1 MIKKIFFLL
10 LFLLSFYNYAYA
22 DPVSIGIF
30 VATTFFGGSVIAFA
44 ATVAIIHLAIIGT
57 IVYSIYTAVK
67 ASQLKDKLKQ
77 PTSRYS
83 APIIDNTFSNEGIVP
98 IIYGGPIVV
107 GGNIIWQSDP
117 GTTVQRFLA
126 LSVGE
131 VSAITNVQID
141 EQDIAGLSGCN
152 YTPYYGTATQT
163 PDSRADGVV
172 KGLHHLAYLA
182 LTITAG
188 DKVSSNPVV
197 YSRVTGRKI
206 KTWNSIINNWDS
218 NAVSASKNPAAVIRD
233 YLLLS
238 TTLGGCGL
246 SESFIDN
253 DSFGDVAEV
262 CDELVDNGAGGTEAR
277 YELDIIIDTKNPVLD
292 NLAKMLVTFNGGLI
306 RSAGK
311 YKLVIE
317 KASQTA
323 VQAFTEDNITRG
335 TFVYGYGKVEDTPN
349 KLGVE
354 WFSAL
359 EAKNPKRIAWVEDEL
374 DQEIH
379 GVRDE
384 TISAMGIIRQSQ
396 ANRIA
401 KKIMYDRKINDIWCE
416 FESNMSAMHC
426 EPFDVVSVTHSRPDW
441 TAALFRIIEI
451 NEANFGNAK
460 YLCQAY
466 NSSVLNDSY
475 GTGFDDWDYGS
486 PPNPYEAV
494 PDVTNIALSEVG
506 WANTDGTWVI
516 NIDVSWTAPASK
528 KELLRLYII
537 ELKKGS
543 DDYKAYGVAQASA
556 TTFRI
561 SGNLKPAET
570 YYVRIKT
577 QSKYDII
584 SNGTVSNPITLVGN
598 TAAPS
603 NVTNFSYSWG
613 KNLELTWNIV
623 TNVDLQGYE
632 IRDED
637 TNFGTDDSHL
647 IYRGLANKKVLIP
660 SSRAPGT
667 YYIKAINTSGIYSLA
682 STHITPTNPAPAVPL
697 SLEKA
702 VVFNIGR
709 LYWTDDTATDIE
721 YYEVYVSKTNAWAG
735 EEVLY
740 SRVSGKEDPISG
752 ESSQNGM
759 SDDNG
764 VANTNYVTDLDL
776 SGWGPDYW
784 KGSYIEIV
792 SGTGSGQEL
801 KISTYDTTLG
811 KFTMVSNWATKPDT
825 TSKFFLHPVRYYK
838 VRGVDSF
845 GPGNF
850 TAACEVKYI
859 EFTEGMLSDAII
871 TARKIYAGEVIT
883 LSAQI
888 KDAIITSAKILSL
901 AADKIV
907 VGTLTGFTI
916 QTAASGSRVV
926 LTPSSLICYDN
937 SGNEVLKVLLT
948 GDDVGDVIIGDYA
961 NAKGIKWD
969 KSAGTFAIKG
979 VITASS
985 GDFTGTVNVGTAG
998 KVYID
1003 GANEVIK
1010 VYDASNN
1017 LRVELGK
1024 LS

>member
-1 MIKKIFFLL
+1 MIKKVFFLL
-10 LFLLSFYNYAYA
+10 LFLLGFYNYAYA

-83 APIIDNTFSNEGIVP
+83 APIIDNTFSNEGVVP

-126 LSVGE
+126 LSIGE
-131 VSAITNVQID
+131 VSAITDVEVD
-141 EQDIAGLSGCN
+141 EQDIAGLTGCS
-152 YTPYYGTATQT
+152 YTAYLGTADQT

-172 KGLHHLAYLA
+172 KGLRHLAYLA

-197 YSRVTGRKI
+197 YSRITGKEV
-206 KTWNSIINNWDS
+206 KVWDS
-218 NAVSASKNPAAVIRD
+218 QISAWTSTKSFSKNPAAIIRD

-246 SESFIDN
+246 SEDFIDN

-262 CDELVDNGAGGTEAR
+262 CDVLVDNGAGGTEAR

-317 KASQTA
+317 KSSQTA

-354 WFSAL
+354 WFNAL
-359 EAKNPKRIAWVEDEL
+359 EAKNPKRIAWVEDEI

-396 ANRIA
+396 ANRLA

-426 EPFDVVSVTHSRPDW
+426 EPFDVVSVTHSRPNW
-441 TAALFRIIEI
+441 TAALFKIIEI

-494 PDVTNIALSEVG
+494 TDVINVALTEVG

-528 KELLRLYII
+528 KELLRLYIV

-543 DDYKAYGVAQASA
+543 DDYKAYGVVPASA

-561 SGNLKPAET
+561 SGNLKPTET

-584 SNGTVSNPITLVGN
+584 SNGTVSNPITLIGN
-598 TAAPS
+598 TANPN
-603 NVTNFSYSWG
+603 NVTVFTYSWG
-613 KNLELTWNIV
+613 KNLELSWNNN
-623 TNVDLQGYE
+623 TDYDLAGYE
-632 IRDED
+632 IRDENA
-637 TNFGTDDSHL
+637 NFGTDDSHL

-660 SSRAPGT
+660 TSRAPGN
-667 YYIKAINTSGIYSLA
+667 YYIRAINTSGYYSLVSA
-682 STHITPTNPAPAVPL
+682 SIVPENKAPEIPL
-697 SLEKA
+697 SLTP
-702 VVFNIGR
+702 VIFFNIAK
-709 LYWTDDTATDIE
+709 LSWADDTATDIE

-735 EEVLY
+735 EETLFA
-740 SRVSGKEDPISG
+740 RVSGKLCTVSG
-752 ESSQNGM
+752 ESSQNGL

-764 VANTNYVTDLDL
+764 IANTNYVTDLDL

-801 KISTYDTTLG
+801 KISAYDTDLG

-838 VRGVDSF
+838 VRGVDGF
-845 GPGNF
+845 GAGSF
-850 TAACEVKYI
+850 TAACEVKFT
-859 EFTEGMLSDAII
+859 EFTEGMLSDQII
-871 TARKIYAGEVIT
+871 SARKIYAGEVIT

-888 KDAIITSAKILSL
+888 KDAIITTAKILSL
-901 AADKIV
+901 NADKIN

-926 LTPSSLICYDN
+926 LTPNSLICYDN

-948 GDDVGDVIIGDYA
+948 GDDVGDVIFGTPATAYM
-961 NAKGIKWD
+961 KWD
-969 KSAGTFAIKG
+969 KSAGKLLIADVESPDYVANTTGYKLS
-979 VITASS
+979 AS
-985 GDFTGTVNVGTAG
+985 GGLEINTGTIQGTDLIA
-998 KVYID
+998 
-1003 GANEVIK
+1003 
-1010 VYDASNN
+1010 
-1017 LRVELGK
+1017 K
-1024 LS
+1024 LMIYAMMFGGG